1 MLKLKCGDGT
11 ELEFDNAE
19 GLAAWVAEE
28 RSRMS
33 WATGRDGLNEWS
45 KVRSQFERGWK
56 ELEVA
61 AKTGAQEPLERA
73 WRSTYGEEGA
83 LIRSD
88 SPEGV
93 ALIKLAAEETMAAN
107 AVLAALLR
115 AADLGKLVNQSHTS
129 KAFYSAAAMTASL
142 LRGIPAVASAE
153 LESLRQSGRTK
164 VRELTEATKEID
176 VWRKKAA
183 ATLQNQEDQWNELR
197 RKSEQESV
205 RLVEH
210 ARSEFEETKKYF
222 TTELGLRAPVTYWA
236 SEQKSGQ
243 QATRW
248 SGIAFFGALTL
259 SVASLMRFAEPLRDF
274 ADVAGS
280 AAPARLAILVAG
292 GTLVFWL
299 LRMLARIF
307 LSNYH
312 RTKDAGER
320 VTMLKTF
327 LALLQEQR
335 IEGDMIGLALSAVFR
350 PGSTGLVKDDAA
362 PETGLTAWLSRDK
375 G

>member
-11 ELEFDNAE
+11 ELEVDNGE
-19 GLAAWVAEE
+19 RLEAWVAEE

-33 WATGRDGLNEWS
+33 WATGSDGFNNWT
-45 KVRSQFERGWK
+45 KVREQFERGWK
-56 ELEVA
+56 ELAAA
-61 AKTGAQEPLERA
+61 AKAGDQEPLERA
-73 WRSTYGEEGA
+73 WRSTYGEEST

-93 ALIKLAAEETMAAN
+93 ALIKLAAEEAMAAN
-107 AVLAALLR
+107 AVLAVLMRVANLSR
-115 AADLGKLVNQSHTS
+115 LVNQNHNF
-129 KAFYSAAAMTASL
+129 KVFYSAAAMTASV
-142 LRGIPAVASAE
+142 LRGVPAVASGE
-153 LESLRQSGRTK
+153 LESLRQRARTK
-164 VRELTEATKEID
+164 VRELAEATREID
-176 VWRKKAA
+176 VWREKAA
-183 ATLQNQEDQWNELR
+183 ATLQVQEEQWDELR
-197 RKSEQESV
+197 RNSEQESAK
-205 RLVEH
+205 LIEQ
-210 ARSEFEETKKYF
+210 ARTEFEETKKYF

-236 SEQKSGQ
+236 GEQESGQ
-243 QATRW
+243 KATLW
-248 SGIAFFGALTL
+248 SGFAFFGALIL
-259 SVASLMRFAEPLRDF
+259 AIALLMGFAGPLRDF
-274 ADVAGS
+274 ADVAGA

-327 LALLQEQR
+327 LALLQEKR